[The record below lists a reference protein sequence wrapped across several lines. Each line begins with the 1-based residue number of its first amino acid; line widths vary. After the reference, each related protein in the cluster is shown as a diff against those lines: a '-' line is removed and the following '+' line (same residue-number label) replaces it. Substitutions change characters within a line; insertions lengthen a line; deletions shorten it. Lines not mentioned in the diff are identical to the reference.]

1 MVLVIILWS
10 NITLDLVSSEK
21 DCHLVLNLESSPI
34 GWLVHLVGILGI
46 LRVQVSEPQGS
57 QSWIEVKEG
66 RWSPNHCHDHHPG
79 CWNILPWQKSQLDVL
94 TIVNIHWIN
103 LTRCLHHP
111 QSCHRQC
118 CLLEENP
125 SFPSLPNEPSPHPRF
140 LLFPLFLLF
149 PIHLPHHLASPLLFH
164 CHPFLPFPR
173 SAGKIFSAL
182 LDPAP
187 CQSNNVD
194 FQNEIKEKQKTLER
208 RWSFCWQA
216 VLSIPGPLSDT
227 SYLQIKNVRKNST
240 HLKTESFFVNLI
252 AKIQHCQ
259 QLGVISAPPEDIHL
273 GERLTFNIL
282 CLSYNKDICNLTPE
296 NRSCFTSCTR
306 LTCLF
311 RLLAES
317 SSLKSN

>member
-1 MVLVIILWS
+1 MEPKPLS
-10 NITLDLVSSEK
+10 RSSSR
-21 DCHLVLNLESSPI
+21 LLEYSP
-34 GWLVHLVGILGI
+34 LT
-46 LRVQVSEPQGS
+46 
-57 QSWIEVKEG
+57 KE
-66 RWSPNHCHDHHPG
+66 SAG
-79 CWNILPWQKSQLDVL
+79 CIDVL

-194 FQNEIKEKQKTLER
+194 FQNEIKEKLKTLER

-240 HLKTESFFVNLI
+240 HLKTEFLRKPNRENPALPTTRGDIGSSWRYSFGWKIDLQYSLFVL
-252 AKIQHCQ
+252 Q
-259 QLGVISAPPEDIHL
+259 
-273 GERLTFNIL
+273 
-282 CLSYNKDICNLTPE
+282 
-296 NRSCFTSCTR
+296 
-306 LTCLF
+306 
-311 RLLAES
+311 
-317 SSLKSN
+317 